1 MAKRSPGMEL
11 AGNLIP
17 KSMRALGEKADRLY
31 RTHYALRHLPDLI
44 GSSFAEHIHPLG
56 VRHKKLFIHVPEDS
70 WRSEIWMF
78 REEIRNR
85 INQCA
90 GEEIVQE
97 IISTYQRN
105 IDLEQKTGEQ
115 GKPGGEELL
124 EKKSARTELRQVNL
138 TDEEMEELRLGCS
151 SVRDPELRKRLF
163 SLSMKRKKL
172 EKLKKRKEW
181 HPCSGC
187 GTLCPPEEACCPSC
201 TMRNRR
207 RMEEQIKKL
216 LTELPW
222 LRYPEIK
229 KTISCTPGMVDS
241 IRDSL
246 IQQVASKVHLE
257 DVDTLDAYT
266 LVMLYLHI
274 PPENITEELVRKTL
288 YRLRNDLA
296 KPKEFKPYKRY
307 DVIPFRK
314 SERKK
319 ERISGVS
326 SSRK

>member
-1 MAKRSPGMEL
+1 
-11 AGNLIP
+11 
-17 KSMRALGEKADRLY
+17 
-31 RTHYALRHLPDLI
+31 
-44 GSSFAEHIHPLG
+44 
-56 VRHKKLFIHVPEDS
+56 
-70 WRSEIWMF
+70 
-78 REEIRNR
+78 
-85 INQCA
+85 
-90 GEEIVQE
+90 
-97 IISTYQRN
+97 
-105 IDLEQKTGEQ
+105 
-115 GKPGGEELL
+115 
-124 EKKSARTELRQVNL
+124 
-138 TDEEMEELRLGCS
+138 
-151 SVRDPELRKRLF
+151 
-163 SLSMKRKKL
+163 
-172 EKLKKRKEW
+172 
-181 HPCSGC
+181 
-187 GTLCPPEEACCPSC
+187 
-201 TMRNRR
+201 
-207 RMEEQIKKL
+207 MEEQIKKL

-296 KPKEFKPYKRY
+296 KPKEFKP
-307 DVIPFRK
+307 FRK